1 RALMSRVFSQSHLDE
16 GMQYTLSRLVSYTL
30 IAIGLI
36 IGLQMIGFDLS
47 ALAVFGGLFG
57 IGLGFGLQNIFSN
70 FVSGLILLIERPI
83 KIGDKLS
90 LGNIS
95 GTVMEI
101 GLRVTIINTFDNE
114 SIIVPNS
121 ELVSKQVINW
131 SYKDPKLRVRIPIG
145 VSYGTDVEQVQEVL
159 LDVVMQVPDILEEP
173 GPQVFFSDFGDS
185 SLDFELRVWVP
196 SPQFRAEVA
205 NKLRFAI
212 RRAFQQAGIEIPFP
226 QRDVRLVSEIPM

>member
-1 RALMSRVFSQSHLDE
+1 MSVHVRRALMSRVFSQSHLDE

-101 GLRVTIINTFDNE
+101 GLRV
-114 SIIVPNS
+114 
-121 ELVSKQVINW
+121 
-131 SYKDPKLRVRIPIG
+131 
-145 VSYGTDVEQVQEVL
+145 
-159 LDVVMQVPDILEEP
+159 
-173 GPQVFFSDFGDS
+173 
-185 SLDFELRVWVP
+185 WVP